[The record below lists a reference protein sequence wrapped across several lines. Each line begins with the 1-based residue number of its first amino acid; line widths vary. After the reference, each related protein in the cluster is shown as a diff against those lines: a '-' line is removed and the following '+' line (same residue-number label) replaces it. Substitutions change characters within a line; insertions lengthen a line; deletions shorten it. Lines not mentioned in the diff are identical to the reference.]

1 MFYSDPF
8 INDHSD
14 SDVDYYNFYQFTEVF
29 TEEEIDFINQWGEAF
44 EQLPG
49 EIGNSEDLTIVDE
62 IRKSIISWIPYQEG
76 TEWIY
81 DRLAQC
87 AIIANKEMDWNF
99 NLSGFGDEMQYTKYF
114 GTDKGHYSWHGD
126 IGPGVPHRKLS
137 IVVQLSDETNYEG
150 GIVQLSKGS
159 HTVDVPK
166 LKGTVIIFPSF
177 VLHRVL
183 PVTSGERRSLV
194 SWISGPRMQ

>member
-8 INDHSD
+8 INDHAD
-14 SDVDYYNFYQFTEVF
+14 SNVDYYNFYAFENVF
-29 TEEEIDFINQWGEAF
+29 SSEEIEFINQWGEVF

-49 EIGNSEDLTIVDE
+49 EIGDSDE
-62 IRKSIISWIPYQEG
+62 LSIDDNIRKSVISWIPYQEG

-81 DRLAQC
+81 NRLAEC
-87 AIIANKEMDWNF
+87 AITANKEMDWNF
-99 NLSGFGDEMQYTKYF
+99 HLSGFGDEMQYTKYF

-137 IVVQLSDETNYEG
+137 IVVQLSDEKDYEG
-150 GIVQLSKGS
+150 GLVQLSRGS
-159 HTVDVPK
+159 HTFDFGK
-166 LKGTVIIFPSF
+166 EQGTVFIFPSF

-194 SWISGPRMQ
+194 SWISGPRMV

>member
-8 INDHSD
+8 INDQAASE
-14 SDVDYYNFYQFTEVF
+14 VDYYNYYQFPDMF
-29 TEEEIDFINQWGEAF
+29 TEEEVEFIKQWGETF

-49 EIGNSEDLTIVDE
+49 EIGDSEELSVNDE
-62 IRKSIISWIPYQEG
+62 IRISTISWIPFTAG

-81 DRLAQC
+81 NRLAEC
-87 AIIANKEMDWNF
+87 ALTANKEMDWNF
-99 NLSGFGDEMQYTKYF
+99 HLSGFGDEMQYTKYY

-137 IVVQLSDETNYEG
+137 IIVQLSDESDYEG
-150 GIVQLSKGS
+150 GLVQLSRGS
-159 HTVDVPK
+159 HTVDVAK
-166 LKGTVIIFPSF
+166 EKGTVIVFPSF

-183 PVTSGERRSLV
+183 PVTSGNRQSLV
-194 SWISGPRMQ
+194 SWVSGPRMV

>member
-8 INDHSD
+8 INDHAS
-14 SDVDYYNFYQFTEVF
+14 SDVDYYNFYHFPNTFTDEEV
-29 TEEEIDFINQWGEAF
+29 EFIKQWGEAF
-44 EQLPG
+44 EPLPG
-49 EIGNSEDLTIVDE
+49 EIGNSEELSVDNS
-62 IRKSIISWIPYQEG
+62 IRVSTISWIPYTAG

-81 DRLAQC
+81 NRLGEC

-99 NLSGFGDEMQYTKYF
+99 HLSGFGDEMQFTKYF

-137 IVVQLSDETNYEG
+137 IVVQLSDESDYEG
-150 GIVQLSKGS
+150 GLFQISRGS
-159 HTVDVPK
+159 HTFDGPK
-166 LKGTVIIFPSF
+166 EKGSVIIFPSF

-183 PVTSGERRSLV
+183 PVTGGERNSLV
-194 SWISGPRMQ
+194 SWVSGPRMI

>member
-8 INDHSD
+8 INDHSE
-14 SDVDYYNFYQFTEVF
+14 SDVDYYNFYQFTDVF
-29 TEEEIDFINQWGEAF
+29 TEEEIEFINQWGEAF

-49 EIGNSEDLTIVDE
+49 EIGSSEELTIVDE
-62 IRKSIISWIPYQEG
+62 IRKSVISWIPYQAG

-81 DRLAQC
+81 DRLAEC

-99 NLSGFGDEMQYTKYF
+99 HLSGFGDEMQYTKYF

-137 IVVQLSDETNYEG
+137 IVIQLSNETDYEG

-166 LKGTVIIFPSF
+166 LKGTVVIFPSF

-183 PVTSGERRSLV
+183 PVTLGERRSLV
-194 SWISGPRMQ
+194 SWISGPRMI

>member
-8 INDHSD
+8 INDHAS
-14 SDVDYYNFYQFTEVF
+14 SDVDYYNFYQFQNVF
-29 TEEEIDFINQWGEAF
+29 TDEEIEFIKQWGASF

-49 EIGNSEDLTIVDE
+49 EIGDSEALSVDDTIR
-62 IRKSIISWIPYQEG
+62 ISTISWIPYTAG

-81 DRLAQC
+81 DRLADC
-87 AIIANKEMDWNF
+87 AIIANKEMEWNF
-99 NLSGFGDEMQYTKYF
+99 HLSGFGDEMQFTKYF

-137 IVVQLSDETNYEG
+137 IVVQLSDESEYEG
-150 GIVQLSKGS
+150 GLFQISRGS
-159 HTVDVPK
+159 HTFDGPK
-166 LKGTVIIFPSF
+166 EKGSVIIFPSF

-183 PVTSGERRSLV
+183 PVTSGERNSLV
-194 SWISGPRMQ
+194 SWISGPRLL

>member
-8 INDHSD
+8 INDHAS
-14 SDVDYYNFYQFTEVF
+14 SDVDYYNFYQFQNVF
-29 TEEEIDFINQWGEAF
+29 TDEEIEFIKQWGASF

-49 EIGNSEDLTIVDE
+49 EIGDSEALSVDDTIR
-62 IRKSIISWIPYQEG
+62 ISTISWIPYTAG

-81 DRLAQC
+81 DRLADC
-87 AIIANKEMDWNF
+87 AIIANKEMEWNF
-99 NLSGFGDEMQYTKYF
+99 HLSGFGDEMQFTKYF

-137 IVVQLSDETNYEG
+137 IVVQLSDETEYEG
-150 GIVQLSKGS
+150 GLFQISRGS
-159 HTVDVPK
+159 HTFDGPK
-166 LKGTVIIFPSF
+166 EKGSVIIFPSF

-183 PVTSGERRSLV
+183 PVTSGERNSLV
-194 SWISGPRMQ
+194 SWISGPRLL

>member
-14 SDVDYYNFYQFTEVF
+14 SEVDYYNFYQFTDVF
-29 TEEEIDFINQWGEAF
+29 TEEEIEFINQWGEAF

-49 EIGNSEDLTIVDE
+49 EIGSSEELTIVDE
-62 IRKSIISWIPYQEG
+62 IRKSVISWIPYQSG

-81 DRLAQC
+81 DRLAEC

-99 NLSGFGDEMQYTKYF
+99 HLSGFGDEMQYTKYF

-137 IVVQLSDETNYEG
+137 IVVQLSNETDYEG

-194 SWISGPRMQ
+194 SWVSGPRMI